1 MKEKLIIATIEGRI
15 EGIKAYIDIADPTAV
30 ETINEAEIELKC
42 LEKLLNKIN
51 EI

>member
-1 MKEKLIIATIEGRI
+1 MKEQLIIATIEGKI
-15 EGIKAYIDIADPTAV
+15 EGLKAYLKIADPTAV
-30 ETINEAEIELKC
+30 ETIKEAEIELKC